1 MKKSNIPFQ
10 NVSLSEGFW
19 LDRFRLNS
27 EVSIHAVY
35 ERFLETGRF
44 DALFFHHDEKEKL
57 HIFYDSDVAKWIEA
71 VAYLL
76 EKEPNGYRK
85 EQELIDAI
93 AESIAKNCPDGY
105 INSYFLQKEPEN
117 IFTDRDRHELYCMG
131 HLTEAAIAYHHATGK
146 GLLLE
151 CCERACDY
159 IENAFVK
166 QRTAKFYT
174 PGHEEIELALC
185 KLYRYTG
192 KKKYMELCMFFLN
205 ERGRRMEDAPDNRWR
220 DGLGRYNQSHA
231 PVRQQTEA
239 EGHAVR
245 AVYLYTAMAEAAYE
259 TGDEE
264 LKQAAFLLF
273 DDIVTKKMYI
283 TGGIGSGI
291 RGECF
296 TSAYDLPNLRGYS
309 ESCAAIGLV
318 LFCLALQKLSP
329 NAVYADTIERVMY
342 NAMLSSTSL
351 DGKSFF
357 YENPLELDL
366 PEITKERCVAE
377 DKRTKL
383 PRPQRSEVFSCSCC
397 PPNINRIFA
406 RIGDVVFS
414 EDEEAGELYLQQWL
428 ACRLDSP
435 RHALRVDTRY
445 PEDGKLTVS
454 VERTTASHLLVR
466 KPSWCEHLT
475 ASLPYTER
483 DGYLVFRLQN
493 GTVLRL
499 ELEMLPYFAE
509 VNPAVR
515 ADHGKVALLRGP
527 VVYCLEGVDNRENL
541 NSLAV
546 DIDAPVECVPAK
558 GQRLCHLTAQGSA
571 EEDFPTLY
579 RKAQARSTPVS
590 LRFVPYYTFANRGRT
605 NMTVFVR
612 KK

>member
-1 MKKSNIPFQ
+1 MSKNNISFQ
-10 NVSLSEGFW
+10 NVTLSDGFW
-19 LDRFRLNS
+19 LDRYRLNS
-27 EVSIHAVY
+27 EVSVRAVHD
-35 ERFLETGRF
+35 RFWETGRF
-44 DALFFHHDEKEKL
+44 DALFFHHDENEKL

-105 INSYFLQKEPEN
+105 INSYFLQREPEN

-131 HLTEAAIAYHHATGK
+131 HMMEAAIAYHHATGK

-151 CCERACDY
+151 CCEKACNY

-166 QRTAKFYT
+166 NRTAKFYT

-185 KLYRYTG
+185 KMYRYTK
-192 KKKYMELCMFFLN
+192 KKKYLELCMFFLN
-205 ERGRRMEDAPDNRWR
+205 ERGKRAEDVPGSAWCDEF
-220 DGLGRYNQSHA
+220 GLYNQSHA
-231 PVRQQTEA
+231 PVRQQSEA

-264 LKQAAFLLF
+264 LKQAVFRLF

-329 NAVYADTIERVMY
+329 KAVYADTAERVIY

-351 DGKSFF
+351 DGKAFF

-366 PEITKERCVAE
+366 PEINKERCVVE
-377 DKRTKL
+377 SKRTKL
-383 PRPQRSEVFSCSCC
+383 PKPQRSEVFSCSCC

-406 RIGDVVFS
+406 RIGDVLFS
-414 EDEEAGELYLQQWL
+414 EDEENGELYLQQFM
-428 ACRLDSP
+428 ACRLDTP
-435 RHALRVDTRY
+435 RHALTVETQY
-445 PEDGKLTVS
+445 PENGKVTVS
-454 VERTTASHLLVR
+454 VERTAASRLLVR
-466 KPSWCEHLT
+466 KPSWCDALT
-475 ASLPYTER
+475 ASLPYTEQ
-483 DGYLVFRLQN
+483 DGYLVFRLQS
-493 GTVLRL
+493 GTVLCL
-499 ELEMLPYFAE
+499 EFEMLPYFAE

-527 VVYCLEGVDNRENL
+527 VVYCMEGVDNRENL

-546 DIDAPVECVPAK
+546 DIHTPPECVPAK
-558 GQRLCHLTAQGSA
+558 GQRLCRLVAQGSA

-579 RKAQARSTPVS
+579 RKAQSRSTPVP
-590 LRFVPYYTFANRGRT
+590 LTFVPYYTFANRGKS

-612 KK
+612 RQ